1 MNYFNKKD
9 LKVCTIKTN
18 STIKDVI
25 TSLNKSSMQIVL
37 INSKEGNLMGVITDG
52 DVRRGLLRGLDLGSK
67 IISLI
72 KKNPTVVEKN
82 TPQKTV
88 EYLMKTKSLLH
99 LPVVDKN
106 YKVAGLYS
114 WNDHKSNEKITNPVV
129 IMAGGFGTR
138 LRPYTNTCP
147 KPMLEIGGKPML
159 EHIINNLKSQGF
171 RKIFISV
178 NYLSENIISYFKTGK
193 NLGVSIEYIEET
205 KPLGTL
211 GSLGNFKNKI
221 KKPIVVVNG
230 DTLTNINLKEMLN
243 FHSRNKSH
251 ATMAVKVMINSNPYG
266 VVKSKGLL
274 VENFQ
279 EKPVDKIYINAGVYV
294 ISNSVTSL
302 IKRNSKTDAP
312 KFLMHLKKKKKKV
325 IIFPAHEDWNEIGT
339 IENYHNITKKKINE

>member
-1 MNYFNKKD
+1 
-9 LKVCTIKTN
+9 
-18 STIKDVI
+18 
-25 TSLNKSSMQIVL
+25 
-37 INSKEGNLMGVITDG
+37 
-52 DVRRGLLRGLDLGSK
+52 
-67 IISLI
+67 
-72 KKNPTVVEKN
+72 
-82 TPQKTV
+82 
-88 EYLMKTKSLLH
+88 MKAKSLLH

-178 NYLSENIISYFKTGK
+178 NYLSENITSYFKTGK
-193 NLGVSIEYIEET
+193 NLGVSIEYIEEK
-205 KPLGTL
+205 KPLGTI
-211 GSLGNFKNKI
+211 GSLGNFRNKL
-221 KKPIVVVNG
+221 KKPVVVFNG

-243 FHSRNKSH
+243 FHLKNKSH
-251 ATMAVKVMINSNPYG
+251 ATMAVKVMMNSNPYG

-274 VENFQ
+274 VESFQ

-294 ISNSVTSL
+294 ISNSVINL
-302 IKRNSKTDAP
+302 INKNSKTDAP
-312 KFLMHLKKKKKKV
+312 KFLMHLKKRKKKV

-339 IENYHNITKKKINE
+339 IENYHKIIKKD